1 MALRPKKAQTP
12 IDIGI
17 PASFGFL
24 KSSCEVGG
32 AIHLRAPDVWA
43 FVAFDACSA
52 TSLHPMLSAPCRTI
66 ETGVSILLQASSG
79 CCRGFPVNCLGVKRT
94 FQFLSNRP
102 SWRFSHLQGLPQP
115 TSVAWSLTLP
125 ARASRALRAFRVFHS
140 HRVGSR
146 YRDLPLLPFSSSC
159 YQSDRG
165 FSGFFHCVCVLLRLP
180 CG

>member
-12 IDIGI
+12 IDIRI

-94 FQFLSNRP
+94 LQFLSNRP
-102 SWRFSHLQGLPQP
+102 SWRFSHLQGLPQL
-115 TSVAWSLTLP
+115 TSVAWLAP

-140 HRVGSR
+140 HRVGIC
-146 YRDLPLLPFSSSC
+146 YQTHPLLPFPSSRC
-159 YQSDRG
+159 QADRG
-165 FSGFFHCVCVLLRLP
+165 FSGLCHCVCVLLRPP